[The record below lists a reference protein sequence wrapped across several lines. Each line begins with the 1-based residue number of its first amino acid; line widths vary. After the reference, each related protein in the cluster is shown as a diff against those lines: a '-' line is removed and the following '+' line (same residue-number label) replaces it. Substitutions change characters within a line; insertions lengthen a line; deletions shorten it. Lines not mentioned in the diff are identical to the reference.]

1 MPGLY
6 ALEWR
11 ETGYSERQR
20 ADLSA
25 NGKYYQRDI
34 VALPEGVPVDLGE
47 LLVYQLLYI
56 LHSEL
61 ICEAAHDQAA
71 YGPGMIMHR
80 YSSPRF

>member
-34 VALPEGVPVDLGE
+34 VALPERVPVDLRE

-56 LHSEL
+56 FHSEL
-61 ICEAAHDQAA
+61 IDEAAHDQAA
-71 YGPGMIMHR
+71 YSCWVIMHR
-80 YSSPRF
+80 YSSPRS